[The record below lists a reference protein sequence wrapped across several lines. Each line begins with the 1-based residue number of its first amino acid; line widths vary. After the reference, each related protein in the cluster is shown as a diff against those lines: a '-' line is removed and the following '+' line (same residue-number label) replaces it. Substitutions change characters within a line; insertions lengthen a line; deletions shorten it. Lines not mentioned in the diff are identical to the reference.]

1 MASIVNGLFA
11 GRSGIAS
18 HGLAIAVVG
27 DNISNS
33 STIGYKASRAEFE
46 DLIAGGNSAGK
57 TVGSGSAIGK
67 VSTSFEQGTLESTGR
82 PLDLAVDGN
91 GFFVVA
97 KDEQRFYT
105 RAGNFKVDS
114 SGFIV
119 NQNNLAVLGFPAS
132 GSGRLEP
139 VNINNIEQSSVAT
152 TEVIISGN
160 VDRTATTI
168 LPATIP
174 DPGTAVP
181 PTVTYSDLRAVS
193 SYSTVVDIFDSLGK
207 AHTLTLYFFKTSDTA
222 PQFTVRAYAN
232 NEDIDTTGTLTG
244 YPRRVGA
251 ADISLNFGSDGQRTN
266 APGLGASD
274 LAATINW
281 NNGSSASAVGLR
293 LDPFTSYSSANNILS
308 ITQDGKGIGAVTS
321 LNIQD
326 NGTITALL
334 SNGQSAS
341 IGKIGLVNFSN
352 PSGLTRVGKNLL
364 TQSPQSG
371 EPIIGQPTT
380 GTFGAV
386 KSGSQELSTVD
397 IASEF
402 VRLITL
408 QRGFQASSRII
419 TTINQL
425 LNEIIQLA

>member
-27 DNISNS
+27 DNISNA

-46 DLIAGGNSAGK
+46 DLIAGGNAPGK
-57 TVGSGSAIGK
+57 TIGSGSAIGS

-97 KDEQRFYT
+97 KGEQRFYT

-119 NQNNLAVLGFPAS
+119 NQGNMAVLGFPAS

-139 VNINNIEQSSVAT
+139 INVNSIEQSSVAT
-152 TEVIISGN
+152 TDVVIAGN
-160 VDRTATTI
+160 IDRTATTI
-168 LPATIP
+168 NPATIP
-174 DPGTAVP
+174 APGTAVP
-181 PTVTYSDLRAVS
+181 PTVTYSDLRAVA
-193 SYSTVVDIFDSLGK
+193 SYSTVVDVFDSLGE
-207 AHTLTLYFFKTSDTA
+207 AHTLTMYFYKTSDTA

-244 YPRRVGA
+244 YPRQVGG
-251 ADISLNFGSDGQRTN
+251 DISLSFGSDGQRTN
-266 APGLGASD
+266 SPALGTPD
-274 LAATINW
+274 INAAITW
-281 NNGSSASAVGLR
+281 NNGSTAANVGIT

-308 ITQDGKGIGAVTS
+308 ITQDGKGIGAVTNI
-321 LNIQD
+321 NIQD

-334 SNGQSAS
+334 SNGQSAT
-341 IGKIGLVNFSN
+341 IGTIGLVNFSN

-371 EPIIGQPTT
+371 EPIVGQPTS